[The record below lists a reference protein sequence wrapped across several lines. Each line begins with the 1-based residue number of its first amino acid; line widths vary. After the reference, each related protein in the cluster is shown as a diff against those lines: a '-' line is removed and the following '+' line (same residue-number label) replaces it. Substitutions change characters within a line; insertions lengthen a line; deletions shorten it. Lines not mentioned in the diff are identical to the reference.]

1 MLPDLP
7 EWLWKEIAATTHL
20 GLWLQV
26 LARPQMFDALT
37 RVPSPAFLVKLLDE
51 ALPYARKGM
60 SGHGTGAY
68 PEAQR
73 VEMMGQM
80 RTILESWSP
89 LTLPDEVVQAARSL
103 LVVVG
108 GWSSY
113 DWNEGPGLDEGQTLE
128 QVLPWPPDEPVLAK
142 EPG

>member
-7 EWLWKEIAATTHL
+7 LWLWEEIAATFHF

-26 LARPQMFDALT
+26 LARPQMFHALT
-37 RVPSPAFLVKLLDE
+37 RVPSTAFLVKLLDE

-89 LTLPDEVVQAARSL
+89 LTLPDEVVQAARAL

-108 GWSSY
+108 PWSSY
-113 DWNEGPGLDEGQTLE
+113 DWDEAPELNEGKTLE
-128 QVLPWPPDEPVLAK
+128 QLLRWPPDDLAAFK
-142 EPG
+142 EP

>member
-1 MLPDLP
+1 MIPGMP
-7 EWLWKEIAATTHL
+7 QSLWDEIVVTV
-20 GLWLQV
+20 GFGYWLQV
-26 LARPQMFDALT
+26 LARPQVFHTLT
-37 RVPSPAFLVKLLDE
+37 RVPSPAFLVTLLDN

-89 LTLPDEVVQAARSL
+89 LALPDEVVQAARAL

-113 DWNEGPGLDEGQTLE
+113 DWNEVPELNEGKTFE
-128 QVLPWPPDEPVLAK
+128 DILPWSLDDLAPVK
-142 EPG
+142 ES

>member
-7 EWLWKEIAATTHL
+7 LSLWEEIAATTHF

-26 LARPQMFDALT
+26 LARPQVFHTLT
-37 RVPSPAFLVKLLDE
+37 RVPSPAFLVKLLDN

-60 SGHGTGAY
+60 SGQGPGAY

-89 LTLPDEVVQAARSL
+89 LMLPDEVVQAARAL
-103 LVVVG
+103 LVIVG

-113 DWNEGPGLDEGQTLE
+113 DWDEVPELSDGQTLE
-128 QVLPWPPDEPVLAK
+128 DVLPWSLDDLAPVK
-142 EPG
+142 EP

>member
-1 MLPDLP
+1 MIS
-7 EWLWKEIAATTHL
+7 EGTKALWEETLATTHF

-26 LARPQMFDALT
+26 LARPQVFHALT
-37 RVPSPAFLVKLLDE
+37 RVPSPAYLVTLLDN

-80 RTILESWSP
+80 RTMLESWSP
-89 LTLPDEVVQAARSL
+89 LTLPDEVVQAARAL

-108 GWSSY
+108 GWPSY
-113 DWNEGPGLDEGQTLE
+113 DWNEVPGLDEGQTLE
-128 QVLPWPPDEPVLAK
+128 SGLPWPPDEPAPFK
-142 EPG
+142 